1 MKHCSAFR
9 ATSSLVALVF
19 VVVCGTFYALAGSSA
34 AAQTTGGAAKPAP
47 AQAKANRYIGAQKCK
62 TCHEKEETGNQH
74 KQWLES
80 KHAKAFEV
88 LASDAAKAVAKE
100 KGIAD
105 PQKDVACMK
114 CHETAHGVPPAQVL
128 KGFDPTAGVQC
139 ESCHGP
145 GEAHMMAR
153 MKAAA
158 AKTPGYPE
166 IPAGEIISLPTE
178 ASCKACHNPES
189 PTFKPF
195 CVHERMTEIMH
206 WNPKKPRTDEEKKG
220 YPCKCAD
227 DCICKK
233 DSAEHKCRSV
243 K

>member
-1 MKHCSAFR
+1 MNLRSNRR
-9 ATSSLVALVF
+9 AATPLLALVF
-19 VVVCGTFYALAGSSA
+19 LAAFATVYALADASA
-34 AAQTTGGAAKPAP
+34 AAPTGEVSAPP

-62 TCHEKEETGNQH
+62 SCHDKEETGNQH

-80 KHAKAFEV
+80 KHSKAFEV
-88 LASDAAKAVAKE
+88 LASDAAKLVAKE
-100 KGIAD
+100 KGIVD
-105 PQKDVACMK
+105 PQKDAACVK
-114 CHETAHGVPPAQVL
+114 CHQTAHGLPAAQIM

-139 ESCHGP
+139 ETCHGP

-166 IPAGEIISLPTE
+166 IPAGEIITLPSE
-178 ASCKACHNPES
+178 ASCKVCHNPES

-233 DSAEHKCRSV
+233 DSPDHKCRAT